1 MFNHHSYGQATLFW
15 NYFSKKNIEKQSWTS
30 DITAATTWP
39 CFQAILFINALCLH
53 SLWLLCSDTEAMKVF
68 QMFACHWCSITL
80 SRCRC
85 CADNK
90 LPRAQ
95 LCDKKRE
102 FDLKLIWAL
111 ALEAAIQVDAD
122 LLVCACVI
130 LLQTLVNVDA
140 GDEEVAVACRNNIN

>member
-1 MFNHHSYGQATLFW
+1 MKFFRFLLVT
-15 NYFSKKNIEKQSWTS
+15 
-30 DITAATTWP
+30 D
-39 CFQAILFINALCLH
+39 ALC
-53 SLWLLCSDTEAMKVF
+53 
-68 QMFACHWCSITL
+68 ITL